1 MRGLFFN
8 SSKRCMMEETNYLEI
23 ANSLWMWLAAGLAVM
38 VVLIQAFI
46 FGRKSYL
53 TGLEMGLTKDQ
64 MNGAIKSSVITAL
77 GPSLVVLSAM
87 IALLVSLGGPISW
100 MRLSFIG
107 SAMFEMMA
115 AGFGAQAV
123 GVNMGQDPMTGL
135 AFASAV
141 WTMTLGA
148 LGWIIFATLS
158 ADKMDKVQ
166 KKFSGSDT
174 KLMGVVAAG
183 AILAAFGSFS
193 ATHLIALNK
202 NTVACI
208 AGGAIMMALNL
219 IADRKNLKWL
229 REWALFFALIG
240 GMMIAVVWPE
250 ASAAA

>member
-1 MRGLFFN
+1 
-8 SSKRCMMEETNYLEI
+8 MEETNYLEI

-38 VVLIQAFI
+38 VVLVQAFI
-46 FGRKSYL
+46 FARKSYS
-53 TGLEMGLTKDQ
+53 TGLEMGLSKEQ

-115 AGFGAQAV
+115 AGFGADAM
-123 GVNMGQDPMTGL
+123 GVKLGQDPMTGI
-135 AFASAV
+135 AFASSV
-141 WTMTLGA
+141 WCMTLGA
-148 LGWIIFATLS
+148 LGWIIFATIS

-174 KLMGVVAAG
+174 KLMGMVAAG
-183 AILAAFGSFS
+183 AILAAFGTFS
-193 ATHLIALNK
+193 AGHLIAMNK

-208 AGGAIMMALNL
+208 AGGVIMMALNM
-219 IADRKNLKWL
+219 IADKKDMKWL
-229 REWALFFALIG
+229 R
-240 GMMIAVVWPE
+240 
-250 ASAAA
+250 